1 MNGYICLYRGELTE
15 VYADTSRQA
24 QLSGKDF
31 FQAKYPRRRVKDW
44 EVAVTLAE
52 RGGEQVTHTAVD

>member
-1 MNGYICLYRGELTE
+1 MNGYICTYRGETTE

-31 FQAKYPRRRVKDW
+31 FQRKYPRRKVKDW
-44 EVAVTLAE
+44 EVTPMLAE